1 MDTKLRNYDGG
12 SMAAAAGDMKA
23 GGYWTLKTWLCLA
36 AGLGFITAGMNFV
49 EAFSRL
55 ARIYDLHYLC
65 MGVVFDTEE
74 AYKSNIVYSE
84 LTELLSDCWEK
95 MILIGAATVVLL
107 ILCCILTGRKITWF
121 DKIFT
126 ELQLAV
132 FGAAATGVAYLTIE
146 YYEGMHRG
154 TWMQS
159 LVTDLEFTDRHREI
173 ISGNWGWDFS
183 GYDAFEP
190 QWLEE
195 FAMKGGIAV
204 LLGICLLLLL
214 SWVKKLKAGCFWHY
228 TLVGRVFT
236 VTRDAVGDAMRNR
249 KNIQGKVMG
258 ILIIGAI
265 LSATWIG
272 LIAVLVFIFFFVPRL
287 VKKFKAIRDGVE
299 EVKSGN
305 LDYKISTLRPG
316 EKPGELDR
324 LAMGINEIS
333 SATSIAVANELK
345 NQRLKTDLISNVSHD
360 LKTPL
365 TSMVSYVD
373 LLKTEGLDGPQ
384 ASEYLEIIDEK
395 TKRLQ
400 KLTEDLFEAAKASSG
415 SIPVTLER
423 IDMTAIAQQAL
434 AEVEGRLAAAD
445 LDVIFDNRTGDGGAY
460 VEADGQLLWRVMEN
474 LLVNASKYALPG
486 SRVYIDILDGG
497 GDMVKLEIKNM
508 SKDRL
513 NIDADE
519 LMERFK
525 RGDESRN
532 TEGSGLGLAIAK
544 DLVNLMGGEFAI
556 KVDGDLFKV
565 TVALKRA

>member
-1 MDTKLRNYDGG
+1 MDTKLRNYD
-12 SMAAAAGDMKA
+12 

-36 AGLGFITAGMNFV
+36 AGLGFVSAAVNTV
-49 EAFSRL
+49 EAFCRL
-55 ARIYDLHYLC
+55 TRIYDLHYLC
-65 MGVVFDTEE
+65 LGVVFDTEN
-74 AYKSNIVYSE
+74 AYKTDEVYYS
-84 LTELLSDCWEK
+84 LTDLLETYWRQTAIFGIA
-95 MILIGAATVVLL
+95 MAALL
-107 ILCCILTGRKITWF
+107 ILCCILTSRKMTWF
-121 DKIFT
+121 DKIFV
-126 ELQLAV
+126 ELQLCA
-132 FGAAATGVAYLTIE
+132 FAAAATGTAFLMIE
-146 YYEGMHRG
+146 YYENMYQS
-154 TWMQS
+154 TWIKD
-159 LVTDLEFTDRHREI
+159 LVDNLDFTEKEKEI
-173 ISGNWGWDFS
+173 ISGNWGWPD
-183 GYDAFEP
+183 YIYNNFEP
-190 QWLEE
+190 EWLFD
-195 FAMKGGIAV
+195 FAVKGGIIV
-204 LLGICLLLLL
+204 LLAICLLILL
-214 SWVKKLKAGCFWHY
+214 SWVKKCKAGCFWHY
-228 TLVGRVFT
+228 TLIGRVFIAG
-236 VTRDAVGDAMRNR
+236 RDAIGDAIRNR
-249 KNIQGKVMG
+249 KNVQGKVMG

-272 LIAVLVFIFFFVPRL
+272 LIAVLVFIFFFVPRQ

-373 LLKTEGLDGPQ
+373 LLKTEGLDSEH
-384 ASEYLEIIDEK
+384 AAEYLDIIDEK
-395 TKRLQ
+395 TRRLQ

-415 SIPVTLER
+415 SIPVNLEH
-423 IDMTAIAQQAL
+423 IEMTAIAQQAL
-434 AEVEGRLAAAD
+434 AELEGRLSAAD
-445 LDVIFDNRTGDGGAY
+445 LEVIFEDKTGGNSF

-474 LLVNASKYALPG
+474 LLVNTSKYALPG
-486 SRVYIDILDGG
+486 SRVYIDVTDAE
-497 GDMVKLEIKNM
+497 DRVKLEIKNM

-519 LMERFK
+519 LLERFK

-544 DLVNLMGGEFAI
+544 DLVALMNGQFSI

-565 TVALKRA
+565 TVALKKV